1 MVGRQQVKIAHEN
14 FIFCAGFMRGLL
26 WKLKLAW
33 RGGLERKVLSSER
46 PGVLLQEGCSK
57 VTICE
62 KQERPQS
69 SHKQKTTI
77 IPLCQLLYVC
87 TKLLHP
93 GMRLIMDGTVR
104 VERRRR
110 PGDAPEKSEQKI
122 KVVRRLSHDTLPSLQ
137 ALGGQLNGCRRSTQQ
152 TPGFVLVGTLIAR
165 CTLQDFPPKLE
176 ELLIKGMHIR
186 HLYR

>member
-110 PGDAPEKSEQKI
+110 PGDA
-122 KVVRRLSHDTLPSLQ
+122 TLPSLQ